1 MDLAHKNTIVMM
13 EIDLVKQK
21 TNSQGVHPWDE
32 MVNSGKLS
40 SETNIRFFKGLHYI
54 LYEGAYI
61 LEEDACEQ
69 KGGDKEIV
77 NAKSEYQS
85 NPESGENKEDEDSK
99 EDNDDDE
106 YEYEYEYEEDEDVPF
121 FESFS
126 VSLLPFYSSF
136 STHSHLHIHNFN
148 S

>member
-1 MDLAHKNTIVMM
+1 MM
-13 EIDLVKQK
+13 EIDLVNQK
-21 TNSQGVHPWDE
+21 KNSQGIHPWDE

-85 NPESGENKEDEDSK
+85 NPESGYNKEDEDSK